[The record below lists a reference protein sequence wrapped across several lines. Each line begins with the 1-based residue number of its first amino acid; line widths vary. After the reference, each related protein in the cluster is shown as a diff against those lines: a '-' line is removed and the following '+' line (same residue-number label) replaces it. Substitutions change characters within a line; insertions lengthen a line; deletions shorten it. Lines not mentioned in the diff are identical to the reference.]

1 MYRIYL
7 RDSAGNVSEKTN
19 TTNPDAAAAA
29 FTDLVNRADLDGQKL
44 AVALTYHNRQLA
56 FHRFDREPG
65 QADYW
70 RDRTDKIAWPTVG
83 RPSSDGR
90 RTNIMLSDDDRATA
104 EQLGGGNVSEGI
116 RIALAAARDSLQS
129 DR

>member
-44 AVALTYHNRQLA
+44 AASLTYNNKQLA

-70 RDRTDKIAWPTVG
+70 RDRADKIAWPTVG

-116 RIALAAARDSLQS
+116 RIALATARNSLQS
-129 DR
+129 DH